1 MQCHQL
7 PEGHDGNGD
16 HGDLG
21 DHDGNAD
28 NVGKLDDDNVVVR

>member
-1 MQCHQL
+1 MQRHQL

-16 HGDLG
+16 LGDIV

-28 NVGKLDDDNVVVR
+28 HVGKLDFDKVVVK